1 MKKNWFLP
9 VQYNFVISLKKHERG
24 GDSPYVGKVGSGIQ
38 TEGTC
43 RMKSL
48 RIILLFLLY
57 LFRILGS
64 LLR

>member
-1 MKKNWFLP
+1 
-9 VQYNFVISLKKHERG
+9 LKKHERG
-24 GDSPYVGKVGSGIQ
+24 GDPPYVGKVGSRIQ

-57 LFRILGS
+57 LLRILGS
-64 LLR
+64 FLR